1 MFSNIP
7 CCSINNFIRCNK
19 ECWMYCLFSSGY
31 GWLCTAWVEV
41 HKNISERDNA
51 LWVIYKHAH
60 GVNTACLQYCLL
72 GGCLRAV
79 FQHAYQTV
87 TLTFIWSHTF
97 QILSG
102 EALIY
107 NDTWIGAAKPPPI
120 FLFHSPPWRQHVKSW
135 TWLLHVRELLVWY
148 GLYAVEYQV
157 NKLLFTVLFV
167 LWNKHLQYRY

>member
-107 NDTWIGAAKPPPI
+107 NDTWIGAAKPHPI
-120 FLFHSPPWRQHVKSW
+120 FLGGPSPPPETTCQELNLALACERIVGMVW
-135 TWLLHVRELLVWY
+135 TLCCRVPSKQ
-148 GLYAVEYQV
+148 A
-157 NKLLFTVLFV
+157 FV
-167 LWNKHLQYRY
+167 YCFVCTME

>member
-107 NDTWIGAAKPPPI
+107 NDTWIGAAKPHPI
-120 FLFHSPPWRQHVKSW
+120 FLGGPSPPPPGDNMSRAEPGSCMW
-135 TWLLHVRELLVWY
+135 ENCWY
-148 GLYAVEYQV
+148 GMDFML
-157 NKLLFTVLFV
+157 
-167 LWNKHLQYRY
+167 